1 MNYRNDDIPE
11 VIYEAIKRRDEYYTG
26 DRSKF
31 DYSITDLQ
39 QSPKMYWLKQRHD
52 NEITVDAST
61 QFWALFGSS
70 VHALLE
76 KVQIKGSEAE
86 KRRYTT
92 IEGKTIS
99 GGIDRYIIKK
109 QEATPEYIMGLAK
122 HFKLSSTTHTIEV
135 PAKPP
140 PIHIIQ
146 DYKVTSVWDA
156 IYQSSYNRYE
166 KQLNGY
172 GYLYRING
180 YPVDELEIIA
190 IYRDWHQSKVGS
202 TNGYPE
208 KPIQAINF
216 PLYSME
222 QAMEY
227 LVNRINNIS
236 KYEYVPDD
244 GIPECS
250 EIERWQDPDKWAI
263 YKGKR
268 RDRASKVCETEE
280 EAIQWRKKFKDKIY
294 EIKFRPS
301 KPKRCI
307 DYCIVNKFCHWYK
320 QWNNK

>member
-11 VIYEAIKRRDEYYTG
+11 VMFEAIKRRDEYYTG

-31 DYSITDLQ
+31 NYSITDLQ
-39 QSPKMYWLKQRHD
+39 QPSKIYWLKQRHD

-61 QFWALFGSS
+61 QFWALFGAS

-92 IEGKTIS
+92 IEGKVIS
-99 GGIDRYIIKK
+99 GGIDRYIVKK
-109 QEATPEYIMGLAK
+109 REIPSYIDKLASGMRMEYAQAPTEI
-122 HFKLSSTTHTIEV
+122 HT
-135 PAKPP
+135 
-140 PIHIIQ
+140 IQ

-166 KQLNGY
+166 RQLNGY
-172 GYLYRING
+172 GYLYRVNG

-202 TNGYPE
+202 TAGYPE
-208 KPIQAINF
+208 KPIGAINF
-216 PLYSME
+216 PLYSMD
-222 QAMEY
+222 QAREY
-227 LVNRINNIS
+227 LVNRINNMG
-236 KYEYVPDD
+236 KYGYVPDD
-244 GIPECS
+244 NIPECS

-268 RDRASKVCETEE
+268 RDRASKVCNTEE
-280 EAIQWRKKFKDKIY
+280 EAYKWTIDHDFTLKKY
-294 EIKFRPS
+294 EIEFRPS

-320 QWNNK
+320 QWMDK